1 MGLDGSS
8 WVRYGPRPG
17 VEKEA
22 HDAYRVGLNAQTSGD
37 LQMAVRSTL
46 GRREEKSIEMWSDV

>member
-8 WVRYGPRPG
+8 WVRYGPRRG

-46 GRREEKSIEMWSDV
+46 GRREEKSIEM